1 MSILALEVICF
12 WWLDLSFFVNKTRFF
27 GRVDDLMLRSI
38 FKGSEGGRNQ
48 LLPVDAFSSNIALLN
63 ILISGILEVGDIL

>member
-1 MSILALEVICF
+1 
-12 WWLDLSFFVNKTRFF
+12 VNKTRFF
-27 GRVDDLMLRSI
+27 GRVDDFMLRSI

-48 LLPVDAFSSNIALLN
+48 LLPVDAFSSSIALLN